1 MPISTPSFRAAGVIA
16 GFLLFGLAAC
26 APRDSAPLV
35 TPPPASELSTPA
47 PGASAP
53 TPARGTAGMTMQQM
67 MAHCAEMRQQGH
79 SPAAMTPAVRAMMA
93 QCDAMDRAHGQPAP
107 SGRGSGATHP

>member
-35 TPPPASELSTPA
+35 TPPPASALSTPA

-53 TPARGTAGMTMQQM
+53 ARGISGMTMQQM
-67 MAHCAEMRQQGH
+67 MTHCAEMRQQGQ
-79 SPAAMTPAVRAMMA
+79 SSAAMTPAMRGMMA

-107 SGRGSGATHP
+107 SGRGSGVARP